1 MRTPNLLVKFL
12 LLSTLAWLAACH
24 TQEPVQPSETL
35 AEASDDTVT
44 EHARKHADPT
54 YVCPMHPQIVR
65 NEPGNCP
72 ICGMDL
78 VLQETEAPA
87 EEESPESGPPIVTI
101 RSETMQNLGVRTAH
115 VERGPLQRHIETVGY
130 VAYDEDR
137 IAHVHP
143 RASGWVEKLLIR
155 ATGEEVNR
163 NEVLLRYYSPEVV
176 TAQEEYLLALNGIK
190 TSDTRG
196 MDMVQGGRRRLR
208 LLEVPESV
216 IATIKKTE
224 QVQETIPILSPAAG
238 VVTELGV
245 REGMFVKP
253 EMELFAIAD
262 VSSVWVQVDVFAH
275 QMNWVQVGN
284 PATIR
289 IAALPGEVWQGEVDY
304 IYPELDPETRTLRV
318 RLRFPNPDGK
328 LKPNMFAEAEIHSQP
343 KTNALNIPR
352 EALIISGDES
362 RVVLALGQ
370 GRFQPKTVISG
381 MRTDERIEILK
392 GLQEGEEVVVS
403 GQFLIDSESN
413 LQASFQRM
421 QAAPTEDAQHSTHA
435 H

>member
-1 MRTPNLLVKFL
+1 MRMQTLLMKSL
-12 LLSTLAWLAACH
+12 LLGALAWLVACH

-35 AEASDDTVT
+35 AQASDDTVI

-72 ICGMDL
+72 ICGMNL
-78 VLQETEAPA
+78 VLQEAEAPA
-87 EEESPESGPPIVTI
+87 EDENPESGPPIVTI
-101 RSETMQNLGVRTAH
+101 RPETMQNLGVRTAH
-115 VERGPLQRHIETVGY
+115 VERGPLQRHIETIGY

-143 RASGWVEKLLIR
+143 RASGWVERLLVR
-155 ATGEEVNR
+155 APGEEVKHNQI
-163 NEVLLRYYSPEVV
+163 LLRYYSPEVV
-176 TAQEEYLLALNGIK
+176 TAQEEYLLALSGIK

-196 MDMVQGGRRRLR
+196 MDMIQGGRRRLR

-216 IATIKKTE
+216 IATVNKTE
-224 QVQETIPILSPAAG
+224 RVQETAPILAPAAG

-245 REGMFVKP
+245 REGMFIKP

-275 QMNWVQVGN
+275 QMDWVQVGN
-284 PATIR
+284 PAAIR
-289 IAALPGEVWQGEVDY
+289 IAALPGQVWQGKVDY
-304 IYPELDPETRTLRV
+304 IYPELDPKTRTLRV
-318 RLRFPNPDGK
+318 RLRFPNPDGM

-343 KTNALNIPR
+343 KANALSIPR
-352 EALIISGDES
+352 EALIISGDEN
-362 RVVLALGQ
+362 RVVVALGQ

-381 MRTDERIEILK
+381 MHTDNRVEILN
-392 GLQEGEEVVVS
+392 GLREGEEVVVS

-421 QAAPTEDAQHSTHA
+421 QAPTEAAQHSAHA